1 MDAAAAIQQEATEIM
16 VFDASG
22 TARHCSGRD
31 TGQGGQSEPR
41 VCQSFM
47 EPKTVNNASEDGI
60 SMTRIY
66 HRDRF
71 VRSAALGGLLW
82 KVLQPQEGISTC
94 SEPND
99 RTLST
104 VGACVEQG
112 FGPRTVRAATMSPM
126 YWGRPEGNLAQAY
139 QTAFEC
145 QVEWNGK
152 VSERY
157 AHLRIWGSQV
167 MRVTVDRT
175 QATVPVRHC

>member
-1 MDAAAAIQQEATEIM
+1 M
-16 VFDASG
+16 VFDASV
-22 TARHCSGRD
+22 TARHCSGSD
-31 TGQGGQSEPR
+31 TCQGGQSEPHA
-41 VCQSFM
+41 CQSFM
-47 EPKTVNNASEDGI
+47 EPKPSTKASEDGI

-66 HRDRF
+66 IEIASYDLQLLGVCSGRF
-71 VRSAALGGLLW
+71 SSPRREYTTLL
-82 KVLQPQEGISTC
+82 
-94 SEPND
+94 EPND

-112 FGPRTVRAATMSPM
+112 FGPRTVRAATMSPTC
-126 YWGRPEGNLAQAY
+126 WGRPEGNLAQAY